1 MSVASRTLA
10 LRSRHG
16 DVTLRGMIRLMSIA
30 TLLLAGCAKTHSAL
44 PGEAEGEQMVV
55 TYYYLNF

>member
-16 DVTLRGMIRLMSIA
+16 DVTLRGMIRI
-30 TLLLAGCAKTHSAL
+30 TLLAALALAGCAKIHAPL
-44 PGEAEGEQMVV
+44 PGEPDGEQVVV
-55 TYYYLNF
+55 TYYYLKF